1 MFAVLI
7 GYMFVASFFPV
18 YMGWIGL
25 FFLAGAVFTGL
36 TAYLY
41 HEKIY
46 NEQKQKVSKFRGFSH
61 VNLFSLQ
68 YIGTLR
74 AKRVRTMVIMIT
86 AIFLFDAYLFAL
98 LPAEPGQEMGDKVA
112 MTTLYVAG
120 AILLPSV
127 VLSQW
132 TFGIEANFFHGLM
145 TKPVKVKQMLQ
156 NCFYY
161 YMVVSADRLVAHPS
175 VPFPA
180 GRNRNPGAYQRF
192 LSGSIH
198 QSLQSAYG
206 TLLFPSGDIP
216 DFHVQHAGSES
227 EDQSLCHR
235 LPLPAGWRLCRLS
248 FLRRDGMVYHLRSAG
263 SLQHRHPQMVH
274 RQDCCH
280 LREEQ
285 V

>member
-1 MFAVLI
+1 MFVVLI

-86 AIFLFDAYLFAL
+86 AD
-98 LPAEPGQEMGDKVA
+98 LPLRCLSLRLASCRSGTGNGDKVA
-112 MTTLYVAG
+112 MTTLYVVG
-120 AILLPSV
+120 AILIAIGG
-127 VLSQW
+127 LSQW

-156 NCFYY
+156 NCFDHH
-161 YMVVSADRLVAHPS
+161 MVVSAIALLLTF
-175 VPFPA
+175 PFLFLET
-180 GRNRNPGAYQRF
+180 GIGIRGAYQRF

-206 TLLFPSGDIP
+206 TLLFPVADIP
-216 DFHVQHAGSES
+216 D
-227 EDQSLCHR
+227 
-235 LPLPAGWRLCRLS
+235 LPCSACRE
-248 FLRRDGMVYHLRSAG
+248 RI
-263 SLQHRHPQMVH
+263 
-274 RQDCCH
+274 
-280 LREEQ
+280 
-285 V
+285 

>member
-1 MFAVLI
+1 MGMFAVLI

-18 YMGWIGL
+18 WMGWVGI
-25 FFLAGAVFTGL
+25 FFLAGAVFAGL
-36 TAYLY
+36 TIYLY

-46 NEQKQKVSKFRGFSH
+46 NEQKQKVSRFRGFSH
-61 VNLFSLQ
+61 INLFSLQ

-86 AIFLFDAYLFAL
+86 AIFLSMPIS
-98 LPAEPGQEMGDKVA
+98 LPCSRQKRDRNGDKVA

-161 YMVVSADRLVAHPS
+161 YMVVSAVALLLTLP
-175 VPFPA
+175 
-180 GRNRNPGAYQRF
+180 F
-192 LSGSIH
+192 LSCR
-198 QSLQSAYG
+198 QE
-206 TLLFPSGDIP
+206 
-216 DFHVQHAGSES
+216 SES
-227 EDQSLCHR
+227 RCLSAVSVWQYSSISSICLRHSSLPVWRYSR
-235 LPLPAGWRLCRLS
+235 LPCSACRE
-248 FLRRDGMVYHLRSAG
+248 RI
-263 SLQHRHPQMVH
+263 
-274 RQDCCH
+274 
-280 LREEQ
+280 
-285 V
+285 